1 LTASKETPR
10 KRKKKS
16 VLKRIRQT
24 ERRTA
29 INRIRKG
36 GLRAQVKRLRQAV
49 AAGDLAQA
57 RELLPPTLSILDRS
71 AHNGVLH
78 PNTAARTKS
87 RLLLRYNALQKKEG
101 AAARPSSG

>member
-1 LTASKETPR
+1 MAGAAPA

-29 INRIRKG
+29 TNRANRS
-36 GLRAQVKRLRQAV
+36 RLRTQLRKFRRALDTGQLEQAQEQ
-49 AAGDLAQA
+49 L
-57 RELLPPTLSILDRS
+57 RPTLSAIDRS
-71 AHNGVLH
+71 IQKGILH

-87 RLLLRYNALQKKEG
+87 RLLLRYHALSAQQNT
-101 AAARPSSG
+101 AA